1 MNQHCGDEAEL
12 YALGLTDP
20 ERTASIE
27 EHCATCEECRTRVI
41 AAEAAAA
48 ALASAL
54 PAAPAARSFRRPQ
67 WTSGLA
73 AAAAVVF
80 AVTSAFEGTALHSAS
95 QQSARTD
102 AALSAV
108 AASHFS
114 HTTLTSQPGTV
125 AKALYARD
133 GAWMYVIADGVGPG
147 AHLILR
153 GSGGDRDLGALAAGA
168 PATLFVR
175 APGRVGEVVLVADG
189 RTLAHGV
196 PVY

>member
-1 MNQHCGDEAEL
+1 VNQHCGDDAEL

-20 ERTASIE
+20 QRASAIE
-27 EHCATCEECRTRVI
+27 EHLASCEECRSRVI

-54 PAAPAARSFRRPQ
+54 PAAPAARSLRRPQ

-80 AVTSAFEGTALHSAS
+80 AVTSAWEGTALQGAAQHA
-95 QQSARTD
+95 ARTD

-133 GAWMYVIADGVGPG
+133 GAWMYVIANGVGTG

-153 GSGGDRDLGALAAGA
+153 GNGIDRDLGALVAGA

-175 APGRVGEVVLVADG
+175 GPGRVGEVVLVEDG